1 MYCMICNALY
11 YIMKKALREN
21 FNLESSVMIE
31 LQMSVR
37 IIRELPRRAQETDQI
52 LLYRRSFSYICIFV
66 AKLVTDILEF
76 QAV

>member
-1 MYCMICNALY
+1 M
-11 YIMKKALREN
+11 LREN
-21 FNLESSVMIE
+21 FNLESRVMIE

>member
-11 YIMKKALREN
+11 YIMKNALREN

-37 IIRELPRRAQETDQI
+37 IIRELPRRARETDQI
-52 LLYRRSFSYICIFV
+52 LLYERSFSHICIFA